1 MPALITMPKL
11 GANAIVS
18 ALPFALKKSYED
30 MQYKVYI
37 TDCAWSVVM
46 ALTRANDRPPRY
58 IEIIQPEKE
67 ETRTAEEI
75 IEQIGN
81 KLQEVGEK

>member
-11 GANAIVS
+11 GSNAIVS

-37 TDCAWSVVM
+37 TDCALSVVM
-46 ALTRANDRPPRY
+46 AITRANDRPPRY
-58 IEIIQPEKE
+58 IEIIRPEKE